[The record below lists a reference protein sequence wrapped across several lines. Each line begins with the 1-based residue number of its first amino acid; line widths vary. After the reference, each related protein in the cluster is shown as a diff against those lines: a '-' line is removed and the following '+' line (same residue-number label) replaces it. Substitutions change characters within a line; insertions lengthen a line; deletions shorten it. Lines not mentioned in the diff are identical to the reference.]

1 MLRSRRES
9 HHNDGITERD
19 CLQQT
24 STTKSTQCILYRV
37 SSLIA
42 FVICVE
48 FIGLGKETAA
58 LREVVLAY
66 QIMAEVIILMGGE
79 RLLTAFLH

>member
-1 MLRSRRES
+1 MHSLPRQLS
-9 HHNDGITERD
+9 
-19 CLQQT
+19 
-24 STTKSTQCILYRV
+24 YRV
-37 SSLIA
+37 RDLRRVIA
-42 FVICVE
+42 
-48 FIGLGKETAA
+48 LGKETAA